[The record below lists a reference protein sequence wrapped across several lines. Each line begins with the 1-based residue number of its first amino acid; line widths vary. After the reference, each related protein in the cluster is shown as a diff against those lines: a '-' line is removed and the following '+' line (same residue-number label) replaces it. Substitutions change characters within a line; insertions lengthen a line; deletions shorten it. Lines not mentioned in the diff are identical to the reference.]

1 MANMTTTT
9 TANFIPEIW
18 SDEVVAT
25 YKANLVA
32 ANLVRGLNHAGKKG
46 DSIHIP
52 NPARNAANAKTAGS
66 DVTAIT
72 DTAADIVVSID
83 QHFEWSMYIED
94 IASLQAISSMRKFYT
109 DDAGFALADKVD
121 TTVLTELKSAA
132 TNDLT
137 GCTTTG
143 WDTTILSGVEALND
157 NNAPMN
163 GRALMVSPAT
173 YSKLLAEPRFSE
185 QAKLGTGTAIS
196 TGKVGSIY
204 GVDVYVSTN
213 VGGSGV
219 ENAVMFQKDAAV
231 LATQQSVR
239 SQTQYK
245 QEKLAD
251 LFTADTVFGVKLV
264 RAGSVVQMTGA

>member
-1 MANMTTTT
+1 MTTTT

-25 YKANLVA
+25 YKANLVT
-32 ANLVRGLNHAGKKG
+32 ANLVRNINHGGKKG

-52 NPARNAANAKTAGS
+52 NPGRNGATAKAAGV

-72 DTAADIVVSID
+72 DTAADILVTID

-94 IASLQAISSMRKFYT
+94 IAEMQALGSMRKFYT

-121 TTVLTELKSAA
+121 NAVLTELKSAA
-132 TNDLT
+132 TNDITGATLT
-137 GCTTTG
+137 G
-143 WDTTILSGVEALND
+143 WEATILSGVEALND

-163 GRALMVSPAT
+163 GRSLMVSPAT
-173 YSKLLAEPRFSE
+173 YTKLLSEPRFSE
-185 QAKLGTGTAIS
+185 QATIGTGTAIS

-204 GVDVYVSTN
+204 GVDVFVSTN
-213 VGGSGV
+213 VGGAGV
-219 ENAVMFQKDAAV
+219 ENAVMFQQDAAV

-251 LFTADTVFGVKLV
+251 LFTADTVFGTKLV
-264 RAGSVVQMTGA
+264 RGGSVVQMTGV